1 MNEEVREELP
11 QLLGELALYSCH
23 AGTVGFAMKYWAGLD
38 KLKPGHEA
46 TLLLAGL
53 ILVKEGEHSKAEKY
67 YRQILETTP
76 EHIAARTFLAE
87 CLIGQQRWR
96 EASDQLHELLRSE
109 SDDPALV
116 FAEALQKDL
125 QAGNFHRRAS
135 IAR

>member
-1 MNEEVREELP
+1 MNEELRDELP

-23 AGTVGFAMKYWAGLD
+23 AGTVGFAMKYWAGLE
-38 KLKPGHEA
+38 KLKPDHEA

-53 ILVKEGEHSKAEKY
+53 ILVKEGDHARAEKY
-67 YRQILETTP
+67 YRQILGMTP
-76 EHIAARTFLAE
+76 EHVAARTFLAE

-96 EASDQLHELLRSE
+96 EASDLLHELLRVE

-125 QAGNFHRRAS
+125 QAGNFHRRAGM
-135 IAR
+135 AQ